1 MNVFIHTKKLYEKLS
16 FTSLTQEQFEKF
28 SIFYK
33 DYKTKEF

>member
-1 MNVFIHTKKLYEKLS
+1 MDVFLFTKKWYEKLS
-16 FTSLTQEQFEKF
+16 FSSLTQEQFEKF